1 MAQKQVFARARPAW
15 VRCKETY
22 CYYADVS
29 SNPSLRPKS
38 EPEGHI
44 DICIPYD
51 GHTYFGRDAWKDVEH
66 QLGSSPAPA
75 SLDALI
81 GHLGFQNYQRT
92 NLDSVLQLTAHND
105 VIPLAIPVLGEGLT
119 DLDQLHTDRHECRVS
134 HTYKPEPPEV
144 HPIRVEAFIFDEES
158 LEERGAR
165 PDVES
170 KHQDLVVQELYKQA
184 GFSRTLMLRLDVQL
198 HLPDA
203 VSKGGLSP
211 QLKHV
216 RVEWP
221 RSTSHRALTLVI
233 GQDPDG
239 PVNERL
245 VYNPEWGELEWGDLL
260 MWEADKSPGTGL
272 RLYVAPPMWL
282 KIGQPGE
289 LYRRETLRGSLTVE
303 LPGLLLSGVKPL
315 YFDTLG
321 NQALDNLVELSTTV
335 GLDMAIYL
343 EDRFGVRTLSPYRH
357 LQFEGVIL
365 DDMRVQDIVTLLEDR
380 GFEVFKPVE
389 LPTDRQGAYRSLIT
403 GKKREGAEQMLLW
416 LLADGVMARTKR
428 ETKIPGGKTFTT
440 EVDTGSTKIYMRGQL
455 QGDSHRLTT
464 VMNDIQMS
472 LKERLR
478 HVSTL
483 E

>member
-1 MAQKQVFARARPAW
+1 MAQREVFARAKPAW

-22 CYYADVS
+22 RYFADVS
-29 SNPSLRPKS
+29 SNPSLKQES
-38 EPEGHI
+38 EPEGNI

-51 GHTYFGRDAWKDVEH
+51 GHTYFGRDAWQDVEH
-66 QLGSSPAPA
+66 QLGSSTPP
-75 SLDALI
+75 SRLDALI

-105 VIPLAIPVLGEGLT
+105 VIPVTIPILGEGLT
-119 DLDQLHTDRHECRVS
+119 DLDQLHADRYECRIS

-144 HPIRVEAFIFDEES
+144 TPIRVEASIFDEES
-158 LEERGAR
+158 LEESR
-165 PDVES
+165 PRQDVES
-170 KHQDLVVQELYKQA
+170 EHQDLVQELYKQA
-184 GFSRTLMLRLDVQL
+184 SFSRTLMLRLDVQL

-203 VSKGGLSP
+203 VVGSGLSP

-216 RVEWP
+216 SIEWP

-233 GQDPDG
+233 GEDPDG
-239 PVNERL
+239 TPNKGL
-245 VYNPEWGELEWGDLL
+245 VYNPEWGELEWGDLP
-260 MWEADKSPGTGL
+260 MWDADKAPGTGL
-272 RLYVAPPMWL
+272 RMYVAPPMWL

-303 LPGLLLSGVKPL
+303 LPGLLLSGVRPL
-315 YFDTLG
+315 YFDAIG
-321 NQALDNLVELSTTV
+321 NKVEDNLVELSTTI
-335 GLDMAIYL
+335 GLDMIIYL

-365 DDMRVQDIVTLLEDR
+365 DDMRVQDILTLLEDR

-389 LPTDRQGAYRSLIT
+389 LPTDRQGAYRCLIA
-403 GKKREGAEQMLLW
+403 GRRLEGAEQMFLW
-416 LLADGVMARTKR
+416 LLADGVMARTVR

-440 EVDTGSTKIYMRGQL
+440 EVDTGSMKIYMRGQL
-455 QGDSHRLTT
+455 KGDSHRLTT